1 MAIHF
6 KIYPIIF
13 SLPLYS
19 ALRGPSSTSSIDTIG
34 SYIRSLFDFNQARI
48 RLVLGKEQ
56 VALFLLLNWWKIQL
70 IFLCSINLMYWPNI
84 RFFFILGTCLTFI
97 ILTSICYLG
106 YGWEFLE
113 ESYLHHLTRRDTR
126 HNFSVYFYMLY
137 LTVEDDD
144 IGISLLTFVPQL
156 LLLLAISK
164 VSMISYNGFIYYWK
178 VIIIMKFIQS

>member
-19 ALRGPSSTSSIDTIG
+19 ALRGPSSTSTVDTIG
-34 SYIRSLFDFNQARI
+34 NYIRSLFDFNQARI

-56 VALFLLLNWWKIQL
+56 LALFLYHNWWNFGLHWFNIMTQQL
-70 IFLCSINLMYWPNI
+70 I
-84 RFFFILGTCLTFI
+84 FFILGTCLTFI

-113 ESYLHHLTRRDTR
+113 ESYFHHLTRRDTR

-164 VSMISYNGFIYYWK
+164 VSMISFNEFTYNQKI
-178 VIIIMKFIQS
+178 IIIM

>member
-1 MAIHF
+1 MTGIALGMAIHF

-19 ALRGPSSTSSIDTIG
+19 ALRGPSSTNGADTV
-34 SYIRSLFDFNQARI
+34 SNYIRSLFDFNQARI
-48 RLVLGKEQ
+48 RLLLGSYFLKENILLDIYFYFTEI
-56 VALFLLLNWWKIQL
+56 LFYSLKFNIAFL
-70 IFLCSINLMYWPNI
+70 IS
-84 RFFFILGTCLTFI
+84 GTCLTFI
-97 ILTSICYLG
+97 ILTSICYIG

-164 VSMISYNGFIYYWK
+164 VFTI
-178 VIIIMKFIQS
+178 